1 MQEYWTTFA
10 RLGVASS
17 PGAPAW
23 PRFPGGTQRMIS
35 LIPPTPRVETGFAAE
50 HQCAFW
56 ATAQRA

>member
-1 MQEYWTTFA
+1 M
-10 RLGVASS
+10 
-17 PGAPAW
+17 
-23 PRFPGGTQRMIS
+23 S